1 MGRNEDCP
9 LMPALTCASTG
20 CPDPRIGGRGG
31 GPVVPFAHNPD
42 GPAPVDAHQAAP
54 RRGGGAVPRTPEREP
69 LAAAVCEA
77 VFRAQLRQPLVDQPR
92 VPRYYLALQGHDPDE
107 ALLRRLRELT
117 PWVQPLSQCRVTAR
131 DGVIDRVTGAGGVIV
146 QVARL
151 TWVHGAAADVVG
163 GYYITQRHAAG
174 LRYRVEQHGPDWA
187 VTTIHLL
194 WRA

>member
-1 MGRNEDCP
+1 MGHHADGPR
-9 LMPALTCASTG
+9 MPALPCVSTA

-31 GPVVPFAHNPD
+31 GPVVPFTPDPDIPPPVEAH
-42 GPAPVDAHQAAP
+42 AAAP
-54 RRGGGAVPRTPEREP
+54 RRGRGAVPRTPAHEPRE
-69 LAAAVCEA
+69 AAVCEA

-92 VPRYYLALQGHDPDE
+92 IPRYYLALQGHDPDE

-131 DGVIDRVTGAGGVIV
+131 DGVRDRVTGAGGVIV

-151 TWVHGAAADVVG
+151 TWVHRAAADVVG
-163 GYYITQRHAAG
+163 GYYITHRHAAG
-174 LRYRVEQHGPDWA
+174 LRYRVEPQGPHWA
-187 VTTIHLL
+187 VTTIDVL

>member
-1 MGRNEDCP
+1 MDFYRSDEERCFWFRYCGNPYRNSSKI
-9 LMPALTCASTG
+9 ASE
-20 CPDPRIGGRGG
+20 
-31 GPVVPFAHNPD
+31 F
-42 GPAPVDAHQAAP
+42 QK
-54 RRGGGAVPRTPEREP
+54 
-69 LAAAVCEA
+69 
-77 VFRAQLRQPLVDQPR
+77 R
-92 VPRYYLALQGHDPDE
+92 VRNVSYYLALHGHDPDE

-131 DGVIDRVTGAGGVIV
+131 AGVFDRVTGAGGVIV

-163 GYYITQRHAAG
+163 GYYITHRHAAG
-174 LRYRVEQHGPDWA
+174 LRYRVEPQGPDWA

>member
-1 MGRNEDCP
+1 MFFARD
-9 LMPALTCASTG
+9 
-20 CPDPRIGGRGG
+20 PDVPPRVE
-31 GPVVPFAHNPD
+31 PVAAH
-42 GPAPVDAHQAAP
+42 ATAP
-54 RRGGGAVPRTPEREP
+54 RRGRGVVPRAPARAP
-69 LAAAVCEA
+69 LDMAVYEA
-77 VFRAQLRQPLVDQPR
+77 VFRYQLRQPLVDQPQ
-92 VPRYYLALQGHDPDE
+92 VPRYYLALQGHDPHE

-131 DGVIDRVTGAGGVIV
+131 DGVIDRVTGAGGAIV

-163 GYYITQRHAAG
+163 GYYISHRHAAG
-174 LRYRVEQHGPDWA
+174 LLYRVEQQRPDWT